1 VVVERRGTLSPRSK
15 ATFRLLGLG
24 AHDKLRPMNQDK
36 AVITCA
42 LTGVLTNPEQFPVP
56 VTPEQMA
63 QSAKEAF
70 DAGATIVH
78 CHFRNQ
84 APGLGHLPT
93 WEVDVVDR
101 IVRAIREKVPK
112 IIVNMSTGVIG
123 HDVSGPIACLDRV
136 RPEMAAMNSGSLN
149 YLKTK
154 KDGAWAWPPMLFDN
168 PVDKIEEFLE
178 AMRRSDV
185 IPECECFD
193 TGHVRSIALFEHNGI
208 LKRPYHVSFV
218 MGVASGMP
226 TRPDWL
232 PLLVDELNKGIEWQ
246 VIAIGREEVWKL
258 HRRTAEL
265 GGQLRTGLEDT
276 FYMPDGSRAPSN
288 GKLVEALAR
297 MVREVGREVA
307 TPEEAHAMV
316 RA

>member
-1 VVVERRGTLSPRSK
+1 MSK
-15 ATFRLLGLG
+15 
-24 AHDKLRPMNQDK
+24 DK

-63 QSAKEAF
+63 QSAKEAY
-70 DAGATIVH
+70 DAGATVVH

-84 APGLGHLPT
+84 SQGMGFLPT
-93 WEVDVVDR
+93 WEVDVVDS
-101 IVRAIREKVPK
+101 IVRAIREKAPK
-112 IIVNMSTGVIG
+112 LLINMSTGV
-123 HDVSGPIACLDRV
+123 VGPDIAGPLACLERI
-136 RPEMAAMNSGSLN
+136 RPQMAAMNSGSLN

-154 KDGAWAWPPMLFDN
+154 KDGSWAWPPMLFDN
-168 PVDKIEEFLE
+168 QVDKIEKFLITMKKYE
-178 AMRRSDV
+178 V

-193 TGHVRSIALFEHNGI
+193 TGHVRSIAMFEHNGI

-226 TRPDWL
+226 ARTEWL
-232 PLLVDELNKGIEWQ
+232 PLLVDELEEGIEWQ
-246 VIAIGREEVWKL
+246 TIAIGREEVWPL
-258 HRRTAEL
+258 HRKTAEL

-276 FYMPDGSRAPSN
+276 FYLPDGSRAPSN

-297 MVREVGREVA
+297 IVRDAGREVA
-307 TPEEAHAMV
+307 TPEEARKMIYA
-316 RA
+316 